1 MVYTLVM
8 FLKYFIILFKSFV
21 NQMVGV
27 NIIVKMVVLSLDD
40 LLTDKYKEN
49 SSLHILIQL
58 IIMDKFIMEK
68 LLVIT
73 DNIIVHNFNILVV
86 LKIVFIMA
94 KEKYL
99 EESILFKVIG
109 LKVKY
114 KVVNFNGLKQIIK
127 NTNIKVNSIKTYKC
141 MAKVN

>member
-94 KEKYL
+94 KEKY
-99 EESILFKVIG
+99 
-109 LKVKY
+109 
-114 KVVNFNGLKQIIK
+114 
-127 NTNIKVNSIKTYKC
+127 
-141 MAKVN
+141 